1 MLAAL
6 LVCPQGWPPC
16 MQQKPGIY
24 CPKQIAYSIIVC
36 LVNTEVSET
45 ALCGTNKST
54 VSNYELAIILVPH
67 FKLQE
72 PPINLQHS
80 HVPWICKL
88 FSSKRNMRLH
98 GVLSTMY
105 SINRF
110 SIILDVVVIA
120 QSEHTTLEGPFKP
133 VTRSFD
139 KSLLWGS
146 DDLPMDHPRLKRN
159 VTSMFP
165 EQIAIAISS
174 SSSMWVSW
182 VTGDA
187 QVGLNVIPLDPSIVA
202 SEVWYGKESR
212 KYPMKRRGVSMVYS
226 QLYAF
231 EGFWNY
237 TSGIIHHMRID
248 GNEVTL
254 LFFYCYH
261 FDA

>member
-72 PPINLQHS
+72 PPINLQNS

-88 FSSKRNMRLH
+88 FSSRTKRNMRLH

-110 SIILDVVVIA
+110 FNHL
-120 QSEHTTLEGPFKP
+120 
-133 VTRSFD
+133 
-139 KSLLWGS
+139 
-146 DDLPMDHPRLKRN
+146 
-159 VTSMFP
+159 
-165 EQIAIAISS
+165 
-174 SSSMWVSW
+174 
-182 VTGDA
+182 
-187 QVGLNVIPLDPSIVA
+187 
-202 SEVWYGKESR
+202 
-212 KYPMKRRGVSMVYS
+212 RRGGGCTIRTHYFRRPIQACDS
-226 QLYAF
+226 QF
-231 EGFWNY
+231 
-237 TSGIIHHMRID
+237 RQ
-248 GNEVTL
+248 VTAL
-254 LFFYCYH
+254 RQWWLAYGSS
-261 FDA
+261 